1 MHMKHMLFN
10 FMFLHQFIMADEKV
24 KKVNE
29 PIMSNFD
36 PEKNYLKVNKCPP
49 SQTYACISILG
60 PDTKFNK
67 YDERLIKVRGVFNT
81 KKKATIFARRLNKLE
96 NNVKVNIYIIQ
107 VGYWTPCF
115 SQKENIDLVKAL
127 NKLMYNKISEHIHS
141 KAEFEKRKQDMMDN
155 KLDPSEGYT
164 GGQMQFEKDVD
175 PEKYKD
181 VHKMPTKHEEA
192 SDDEDEDEDITI
204 EEETSNDN
212 DQVNNEMFINK
223 VNEHSSLSCDAPIK
237 GQNWC
242 CMSFISPVNK
252 EVDFVYG
259 FKLHGIFDTIKEC
272 EEHISDFT
280 HMDRIIHTFIAPCGK
295 WVKWDP
301 NEKEVKNQRYY
312 NDKLNELFN
321 AQNAKNATKFQDN
334 AKEKEMLENLEKNT
348 TIAFNK

>member
-1 MHMKHMLFN
+1 
-10 FMFLHQFIMADEKV
+10 MAEKQIE
-24 KKVNE
+24 KTNK
-29 PIMSNFD
+29 PIIMSNFN

-49 SQTYACISILG
+49 SQRYACISILG

-81 KKKATIFARRLNKLE
+81 KKKATIFARRLNKLDQ
-96 NNVKVNIYIIQ
+96 NVKINIYIIQ

-115 SQKENIDLVKAL
+115 PQKENIDLVKEL
-127 NKLMYNKISEHIHS
+127 NMLMYHKISEHLQS

-164 GGQMQFEKDVD
+164 GGQMQFEKDVE
-175 PEKYKD
+175 PEKYKN
-181 VHKMPTKHEEA
+181 VHKKDTTIDEEA
-192 SDDEDEDEDITI
+192 SDD
-204 EEETSNDN
+204 N
-212 DQVNNEMFINK
+212 DQVNSETFINK
-223 VNEHSSLSCDAPIK
+223 VSEHSSLSCDAPIE

-242 CMSFISPVNK
+242 CMSFISPIDK
-252 EVDFVYG
+252 EVNYVYG
-259 FKLHGIFDTIKEC
+259 FKLHGIFDTVKQC

-301 NEKEVKNQRYY
+301 NENEVKNQRYY

-321 AQNAKNATKFQDN
+321 AQNYKNATQFQDN
-334 AKEKEMLENLEKNT
+334 AKEKDMLENLEKNT